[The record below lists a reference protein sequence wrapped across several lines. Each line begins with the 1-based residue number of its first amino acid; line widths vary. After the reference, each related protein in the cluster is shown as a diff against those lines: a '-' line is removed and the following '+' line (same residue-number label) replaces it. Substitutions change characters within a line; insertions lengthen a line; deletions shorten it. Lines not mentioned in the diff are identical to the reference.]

1 MSRANTWHVSNEVGE
16 EFAAGDGLQE
26 SSQHGIGDADEIQIG
41 GDDEITV
48 NDAGAEFGQAFALL
62 EHDLH
67 PMAYGAV
74 FFLPHEWTQM
84 KDHE

>member
-1 MSRANTWHVSNEVGE
+1 MLGLDQVREV
-16 EFAAGDGLQE
+16 FAAGDGFDE
-26 SSQHGIGDADEIQIG
+26 SGFNSFADADEVQLGIE
-41 GDDEITV
+41 GDLSGDE
-48 NDAGAEFGQAFALL
+48 AGAEFGQAFTLL